1 MRWTGVH
8 AGVHHGLSRN
18 VSPGDVIGRHLF
30 GFFRQNAVLPALFL
44 LLYPS
49 ATKADGGEMWRD
61 NLDENGAAI
70 RMRAG
75 SRDNMMIALSLG
87 LCKPHLR
94 CRPALALCQSRPGGA
109 SCRSSHVR
117 NAPKATAG
125 RQNVARRDG
134 PYCDIR
140 SFDVVDCLLVDGL
153 SKRQLS
159 PTAQRL
165 CDALNCLG
173 TIQIGRGQFGEL
185 LEIRQ
190 RALQIVL
197 SFP

>member
-1 MRWTGVH
+1 
-8 AGVHHGLSRN
+8 
-18 VSPGDVIGRHLF
+18 
-30 GFFRQNAVLPALFL
+30 
-44 LLYPS
+44 
-49 ATKADGGEMWRD
+49 MWRD

-94 CRPALALCQSRPGGA
+94 CRSAIALCQSRPGGA

-134 PYCDIR
+134 PQAGETAAGEPDGDVSVYEPG
-140 SFDVVDCLLVDGL
+140 SFRWRWEEARDRPV
-153 SKRQLS
+153 
-159 PTAQRL
+159 RL
-165 CDALNCLG
+165 E
-173 TIQIGRGQFGEL
+173 QF
-185 LEIRQ
+185 
-190 RALQIVL
+190 
-197 SFP
+197 